1 MLYSGRLG
9 RVLCTLHTLTLISWV
24 TSLLW
29 TASPRLH
36 LDERVLSPMMKAAV
50 SPAQHPL
57 GSAWKSKTDHR
68 SQSIP
73 MGPSSRLLVP
83 PQVGR
88 SQFGLGLSDFYL
100 SFLTA
105 YIAAFKVQKQM

>member
-1 MLYSGRLG
+1 
-9 RVLCTLHTLTLISWV
+9 
-24 TSLLW
+24 
-29 TASPRLH
+29 
-36 LDERVLSPMMKAAV
+36 MMKAAV

-73 MGPSSRLLVP
+73 MGPSSSLLVP

-88 SQFGLGLSDFYL
+88 SQFGLAVSDFYL

-105 YIAAFKVQKQM
+105 YIAAFKVQEQM